1 MENVSIPAEFEQV
14 WARVNALSVNELPDI
29 TERELERFIMAE
41 QRTIAAYQKILQK
54 QLKASDRQLL
64 LQILAD
70 ERRHLKNL
78 QMEYFME
85 TGDTCP
91 VHIYENK
98 ETDGLM
104 ASLRRSVLG
113 EKEASAAYTKAA
125 EGRGEELKSMYKA
138 MAGDEERHSVMLK
151 ELLRRCFRER
161 D

>member
-1 MENVSIPAEFEQV
+1 MENVSIPAGFEQV
-14 WARVNALSVNELPDI
+14 WARVNALSVNELPDT

-41 QRTIAAYQKILQK
+41 QHTIAAYQKMLQ
-54 QLKASDRQLL
+54 QLKVSDRQLL

-70 ERRHLKNL
+70 EKRHLKNL

-91 VHIYENK
+91 VHISENK
-98 ETDGLM
+98 EADGLM

-113 EKEASAAYTKAA
+113 EKEASAAYSKAA
-125 EGRGEELKSMYKA
+125 EGRCEELKSMYKA